1 MPRIAWHLLL
11 ILLPVVAVFAI
22 LPGLYSN
29 HLMLFN
35 FIIFMTLAQGI
46 NVIYGF
52 TGYLPFG
59 YVGFFG
65 AGAYGFSLMVIHLH
79 APPLIA
85 LPVGAAAAIVLAL
98 LLTPLFRLSGAYFSI
113 ANLAAALAVL
123 QVVSNPNLEEITKG
137 PYGISLSGV
146 FDPALSYATALA
158 VLAATLAL
166 VIYLRNSHFGM
177 ALKAIREDPISAGMA
192 GINVVRERVIA
203 WLLSALIAGL
213 AGGVFA
219 WYVSVFYPE
228 TVFSVE
234 FTIFAIVFALFGGNA
249 TVIGPILGVV
259 ILYGIY
265 NAVGISTPQ
274 YFQLALR
281 LVDHGPGDVPAQR
294 AGVVVAAMGHRCP
307 LTPAAPRRRRS
318 GEALRRVPRARRSQL
333 QGRCRRNSRPCRT
346 ERLRQDH
353 VHQRHLRALPAGRRH
368 GSFRRTLDRR
378 LAVAPARARGH
389 QPYLPGA
396 EAVPH
401 ADRARERRDREDLRR
416 QPRRGQVSRRSCPR
430 SILPA
435 SPVTPRASSTPR
447 SRRCS
452 ISRGRSRPVRGSC

>member
-1 MPRIAWHLLL
+1 VPRILRDLLL

-22 LPGLYSN
+22 LPSLYNN

-35 FIIFMTLAQGI
+35 FIIFMTLAQGL

-79 APPLIA
+79 TPPLLA
-85 LPVGAAAAIVLAL
+85 LAVGAAAAVLLAI

-113 ANLAAALAVL
+113 ASLAAALAVL
-123 QVVSNPNLEEITKG
+123 QVVSNPNLEDITKG

-146 FDPALSYATALA
+146 FDPALSYRTAL
-158 VLAATLAL
+158 VILALALAL
-166 VIYLRNSHFGM
+166 VIYLRHSHFGM

-192 GINVVRERVIA
+192 GINVVRERIIA

-234 FTIFAIVFALFGGNA
+234 FSIFAIVFVLFGGNA

-259 ILYGIY
+259 VLYGIY
-265 NAVGISTPQ
+265 NAVGISAPQ
-274 YFQLALR
+274 YFQLLYGALI
-281 LVDHGPGDVPAQR
+281 
-294 AGVVVAAMGHRCP
+294 MGLMMFLP
-307 LTPAAPRRRRS
+307 NGLASLLRRR
-318 GEALRRVPRARRSQL
+318 GINVP
-333 QGRCRRNSRPCRT
+333 
-346 ERLRQDH
+346 
-353 VHQRHLRALPAGRRH
+353 
-368 GSFRRTLDRR
+368 
-378 LAVAPARARGH
+378 
-389 QPYLPGA
+389 
-396 EAVPH
+396 
-401 ADRARERRDREDLRR
+401 
-416 QPRRGQVSRRSCPR
+416 
-430 SILPA
+430 
-435 SPVTPRASSTPR
+435 
-447 SRRCS
+447 
-452 ISRGRSRPVRGSC
+452 

>member
-1 MPRIAWHLLL
+1 MPKIAWHLVS
-11 ILLPVVAVFAI
+11 ILLPVVAIFAL
-22 LPGLYSN
+22 LPAVYSN
-29 HLMLFN
+29 HLLLFN

-65 AGAYGFSLMVIHLH
+65 AGAYGFSLMVLHLQ
-79 APPLIA
+79 APPLLA
-85 LPVGAAAAIVLAL
+85 LAVAAAAAVALAL

-123 QVVSNPNLEEITKG
+123 QVASNPNLEELTKG

-146 FDPALSYATALA
+146 FNPTLSYATALA
-158 VLAATLAL
+158 ILAATLAL

-192 GINVVRERVIA
+192 GINVVRERIIA

-249 TVIGPILGVV
+249 TVTGPILGVV
-259 ILYGIY
+259 ILYGVY
-265 NAVGISTPQ
+265 NVVGISTPQ
-274 YFQLALR
+274 YFQLIYGLLIMV
-281 LVDHGPGDVPAQR
+281 LVLFLPNGLVSLLQRWGVDVP
-294 AGVVVAAMGHRCP
+294 
-307 LTPAAPRRRRS
+307 
-318 GEALRRVPRARRSQL
+318 
-333 QGRCRRNSRPCRT
+333 
-346 ERLRQDH
+346 
-353 VHQRHLRALPAGRRH
+353 
-368 GSFRRTLDRR
+368 
-378 LAVAPARARGH
+378 
-389 QPYLPGA
+389 
-396 EAVPH
+396 
-401 ADRARERRDREDLRR
+401 
-416 QPRRGQVSRRSCPR
+416 
-430 SILPA
+430 
-435 SPVTPRASSTPR
+435 
-447 SRRCS
+447 
-452 ISRGRSRPVRGSC
+452 